1 MVSRVLVVDDDPAV
15 RQFSVTTL
23 RSAGFQVA
31 ESPSGEHA
39 LDLTS
44 RQPFDVIVLD
54 KAMPGMDGGEVAKR
68 LRNDYPGAPMAI
80 IMLSGLDSDQ
90 DQWEGWCAGVDVY
103 VTKPFDGDELIAH
116 IHRLLR
122 MRATRAV

>member
-1 MVSRVLVVDDDPAV
+1 MASRVLVVDDDPAV
-15 RQFSVTTL
+15 RELSVTTL

-31 ESPSGEHA
+31 ESSSGEHA

-44 RQPFDVIVLD
+44 RQHFDVVVLD
-54 KAMPGMDGGEVAKR
+54 KAMPGMTGDEVAKR
-68 LRNDYPGAPMAI
+68 LRNQQTSTPMAI
-80 IMLSGLDSDQ
+80 IMLSGLDSDK

-116 IHRLLR
+116 VHRLLR
-122 MRATRAV
+122 MRTSRAV